1 MLRKISVIEI
11 ANTDQQGQERQRTQ
25 ALLDIVDA
33 LRKIAQSVSE
43 IQKDLKAIALKI
55 FHIGRLS

>member
-43 IQKDLKAIALKI
+43 IQKDLKAIASK
-55 FHIGRLS
+55 R